1 MKIPQQE
8 KLNVQA
14 MRWMSARGFLT
25 LLLLLSQNV
34 LIFWRHYFDDIS
46 FPDDFLLTY
55 HAIPYYWIEA
65 IKLGKGI
72 AWIPFQ
78 GMGYPLFLNL
88 QSGEFYLPFW
98 LFPLFDGTYTIHAAV
113 VMQGAHVLLGSIGAA
128 VCARLLG
135 VGWRESMLAGIFYQ
149 CFGGFYS
156 NSQHP
161 DIVRAFAFLPWLC
174 GPVFADWRIRSAS
187 LMIGIATLPIWVFAI
202 WTGGYPGTAMATLFV
217 LATVSMLRALRE
229 RDVSGVGVWILLALV
244 AGTLLAGIALVPAFL
259 SSGEIGRSKTVGALP
274 YDYMLPG
281 DILSFAFPINSPYF
295 GHDISMRSFF
305 VGFPVIALFL
315 MGVIEVRRRVK
326 WPLIAGLIAL
336 LMAAGP
342 LHQILILIVPP
353 LGLSRF
359 VMADYRALIGLIII
373 LVAVTVLSDR
383 QAGKNARII
392 WPLLFGIFVWYGVHA
407 LNLERSYAQEDHIA
421 LVMALLVGVAAALS
435 RFAVKVFGWT
445 IEPLVFIAGAV
456 FIWYSSYLLNVM
468 PSPERADVINV
479 IRWLTIFS
487 LGLNF
492 FCHLFTKKSL
502 EPLLIIFTALFSTH
516 IASMLLAARVNQN
529 GVMIPIAITA
539 ILTVVALSPVFLR
552 AGRWLVMPALAA
564 VAIMHWMSVTWTE
577 RYFAPPAQ
585 DGTPWVESITGKFS
599 DTREALKR
607 QLSTETCR
615 GPRQDVPLPTAN
627 GFPWSGYYSGQ
638 YFLQDYSG
646 PMKLQRQQSI
656 LGSGVLRGFAML
668 PWTMVAVPDL
678 QRTHD
683 ADLSKAPRVNAVCS
697 AYGTTEIR
705 YQVDLGAPT
714 AVVEN
719 EIYSKGWSARLLC
732 DDCGWSGGAKDIS
745 PVDVKGFRGWQLPAG
760 RYVLIARFETPYRTL
775 GIAITGLG
783 MLLWISIGWS
793 ILRPKRIRLS
803 RAGPVVQ

>member
-1 MKIPQQE
+1 MP
-8 KLNVQA
+8 V
-14 MRWMSARGFLT
+14 RGCLT
-25 LLLLLSQNV
+25 LLLLAGQNL
-34 LIFWRHYFDDIS
+34 LIFWRHYFDGIA

-65 IKLGKGI
+65 VKLGKGI

-174 GPVFADWRIRSAS
+174 GPVFADWRIRSTS
-187 LMIGIATLPIWVFAI
+187 LMIGVVTLPMWVFAV

-217 LATVSMLRALRE
+217 LATVSVLRALRE
-229 RDVSGVGVWILLALV
+229 RDVSGVGVWILVALV
-244 AGTLLAGIALVPAFL
+244 AGTMVAGIALVPAFL
-259 SSGEIGRSKTVGALP
+259 SSGEIGRSKTIGTLA

-281 DILSFAFPINSPYF
+281 DILSFAFPINSSYF

-305 VGFPVIALFL
+305 VGFPVVALFL
-315 MGVIEVRRRVK
+315 MGIAEVRRRMM
-326 WPLIAGLIAL
+326 WPLISGLIAL

-342 LHQILILIVPP
+342 LHQILVLMIPP

-359 VMADYRALIGLIII
+359 VMADYRALIGLVAI
-373 LVAVTVLSDR
+373 LVAVTVLDDHQGGKR
-383 QAGKNARII
+383 AGNI

-407 LNLERSYAQEDHIA
+407 LNLERAYAKEDHIA
-421 LVMALLVGVAAALS
+421 LLMVLLVVVAAILN
-435 RFAVKVFGWT
+435 RFAARLLGWT
-445 IEPLVFIAGAV
+445 LEPLVFVVGAV

-468 PSPERADVINV
+468 PTPARAEVISV
-479 IRWLTIFS
+479 IRWLAILA

-492 FCHLFTKKSL
+492 LCSLFMKKSL
-502 EPLLIIFTALFSTH
+502 EPLLIIFSAIVAAY
-516 IASMLLAARVNQN
+516 IASTLLVARVNQN

-539 ILTVVALSPVFLR
+539 VLTIVALSPVFLQS
-552 AGRWLVMPALAA
+552 GRGLVMPALAT
-564 VAIMHWMSVTWTE
+564 VAISHWMCVTWTE

-585 DGTPWVESITGKFS
+585 DGTAWVESIAGKFS

-607 QLSTETCR
+607 QLRTETCR
-615 GPRQDVPLPTAN
+615 GPRHDVPLPTADR
-627 GFPWSGYYSGQ
+627 FPWSGYYSGQ
-638 YFLQDYSG
+638 YFMQDYSG
-646 PMKLQRQQSI
+646 PMKFQRQQSI
-656 LGSGVLRGFAML
+656 LGSDDLRGFAML
-668 PWTMVAVPDL
+668 PWTMVAVSDL
-678 QRTHD
+678 HRTHD
-683 ADLSKAPRVNAVCS
+683 ADLSKAPRVDAVCS

-705 YQVDLGAPT
+705 YQIDLGVPT

-732 DDCGWSGGAKDIS
+732 DDCGWSGGAKDIF

-760 RYVLIARFETPYRTL
+760 RYVLIARFDTPYRTL
-775 GIAITGLG
+775 GMAITLLG
-783 MLLWISIGWS
+783 IGLWIAIGWS
-793 ILRPKRIRLS
+793 IMRPKRIWLS
-803 RAGPVVQ
+803 RQTGRAIKADPS